1 MKEIHPIDYVS
12 TRIVCER
19 LKIQPSTLRKYASLL
34 DEKTEKDLYFTR
46 DESNNR
52 LYTKEDIATLQLII
66 DLKNKPGYTLDVAAN
81 EVVGFRHSS
90 DTTSDIAVESNKDDF
105 LYKLQLLVSQQN
117 KYLTDYQ
124 AALQKKDDQIERL
137 EKLVDSLVSHNVDTI
152 SETNKMPENFKPVL
166 EEPQELKKKSFFKRI
181 FS

>member
-66 DLKNKPGYTLDVAAN
+66 DLKNKPGYTLDVAVN

-90 DTTSDIAVESNKDDF
+90 DTTSDIAMETNKDDF

-117 KYLTDYQ
+117 KYLTD
-124 AALQKKDDQIERL
+124 
-137 EKLVDSLVSHNVDTI
+137 
-152 SETNKMPENFKPVL
+152 
-166 EEPQELKKKSFFKRI
+166 
-181 FS
+181 

>member
-52 LYTKEDIATLQLII
+52 LYTKEDIATLQLLIE
-66 DLKNKPGYTLDVAAN
+66 LKNKPGYTVETAVN
-81 EVVGFRHSS
+81 EIIGFSYNS
-90 DTTSDIAVESNKDDF
+90 DTGAAIAAETEKNDF
-105 LYKLQLLVSQQN
+105 SSALRLLIAQQN
-117 KYLTDYQ
+117 KYLDDYQ
-124 AALQKKDDQIERL
+124 VVLQKKDEQIDRL
-137 EKLVDSLVSHNVDTI
+137 ENLVESLVKNNIDTI
-152 SETNKMPENFKPVL
+152 SENDKIS
-166 EEPQELKKKSFFKRI
+166 EEPKDLEKKSFFKRM
-181 FS
+181 FG

>member
-1 MKEIHPIDYVS
+1 
-12 TRIVCER
+12 
-19 LKIQPSTLRKYASLL
+19 
-34 DEKTEKDLYFTR
+34 
-46 DESNNR
+46 
-52 LYTKEDIATLQLII
+52 YTKEDIATLQLII
-66 DLKNKPGYTLDVAAN
+66 DLKNKPGYTLDVAVN

-90 DTTSDIAVESNKDDF
+90 DTTSDIATETDKTEF
-105 LYKLQLLVSQQN
+105 LGKLQLLVAQQN

-152 SETNKMPENFKPVL
+152 SETNKISENSNPVL
-166 EEPQELKKKSFFKRI
+166 EEQQELKKKSFFKRM